1 MDVEDPKLA
10 LADVPKAVKHSC
22 RCGHPCSW
30 ASMDE
35 VIAELELSL
44 SFEHIERINVIA
56 VAVWINAESG
66 AKASIDD
73 FELWQLDEYSVVART
88 ARDLLPLVRG
98 NMYAGHRRS
107 ISPSR
112 VCAGSRLALPG
123 WNDRAAVVETRMAP
137 DSPSL

>member
-1 MDVEDPKLA
+1 
-10 LADVPKAVKHSC
+10 
-22 RCGHPCSW
+22 
-30 ASMDE
+30 MDE

-66 AKASIDD
+66 AKASVDD
-73 FELWQLDEYSVVART
+73 FELWQLDEYSVVAWT
-88 ARDLLPLVRG
+88 ARDLLPLVRR
-98 NMYAGHRRS
+98 NMYAGHRRG

-112 VCAGSRLALPG
+112 VCAGSSLALPG

-137 DSPSL
+137 DRPSL